1 MIKLTDILQD
11 CRAFKM
17 LVPMY
22 HLTWCE
28 ISEDE
33 LSAAL
38 Q

>member
-1 MIKLTDILQD
+1 MNKLTDILQD

-17 LVPMY
+17 FVPTY
-22 HLTWCE
+22 HLTWRE
-28 ISEDE
+28 IPEDE